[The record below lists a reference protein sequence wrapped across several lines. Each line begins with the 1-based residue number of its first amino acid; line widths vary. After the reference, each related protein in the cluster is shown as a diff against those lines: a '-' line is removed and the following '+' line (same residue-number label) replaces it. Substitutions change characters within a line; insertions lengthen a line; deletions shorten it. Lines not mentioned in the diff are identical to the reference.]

1 MKKFYSGN
9 EIRARL
15 DALQSSG
22 KIEGNSEAQEV
33 TIYES
38 FFDPRIR
45 TASWV
50 GFTMVTI
57 QQLTGIN
64 AVIFYSGQIFGRAEG
79 ETEGLTS
86 TQASCLINWANFIA
100 AGGGAILLG
109 FFGRKTLFVSAQFFC
124 VVGMFGLWVF

>member
-57 QQLTGIN
+57 
-64 AVIFYSGQIFGRAEG
+64 
-79 ETEGLTS
+79 
-86 TQASCLINWANFIA
+86 
-100 AGGGAILLG
+100 
-109 FFGRKTLFVSAQFFC
+109 
-124 VVGMFGLWVF
+124 

>member
-1 MKKFYSGN
+1 MLTVWFRHETPIFLQEKGREVELLVVMKKFYSGN

-57 QQLTGIN
+57 
-64 AVIFYSGQIFGRAEG
+64 
-79 ETEGLTS
+79 
-86 TQASCLINWANFIA
+86 
-100 AGGGAILLG
+100 
-109 FFGRKTLFVSAQFFC
+109 
-124 VVGMFGLWVF
+124 